1 MDKKLKALIILAGFL
16 IVSGS
21 PADAG
26 EVRTAT
32 IDDMKGE
39 VLVRLAGTDW
49 QAAKEDMVLHE
60 KDEIRT
66 LAGAKATLLLD
77 EGKTGKLELREKSFF
92 RLNTLKKD
100 DQTDKKTTLLDL
112 AEGKLRVY
120 AKKLKD
126 GEKFEVRTPTAIAG
140 VRGTVFDV
148 SVDEK
153 K

>member
-1 MDKKLKALIILAGFL
+1 MDGKIKTLILMTSLLILATAL
-16 IVSGS
+16 ANAEDI
-21 PADAG
+21 
-26 EVRTAT
+26 RTAT
-32 IDDMKGE
+32 LDDVKGE
-39 VLVRLAGTDW
+39 VLVRIGGSDW
-49 QAAKEDMVLHE
+49 QPGKENMVLHE
-60 KDEIRT
+60 KDEVRT
-66 LAGAKATLLLD
+66 QAGAKATLLLD
-77 EGKTGKLELREKSFF
+77 EGKTGKLELKEKSYF
-92 RLNTLKKD
+92 RLNTLKRD
-100 DQTDKKTTLLDL
+100 GQTSTKTTLLDL